1 MIATLRGVVAE
12 KEIDHLV
19 LDIGGVGYGVVVPK
33 GDIEKF
39 HQGREAQLY
48 IYEVVKEDAHD
59 LYGFSDMLGKSLF
72 GELLKVSGVGP
83 KAALAILSVARIE
96 DARNAIATGDV
107 AFLQSAS
114 GVGKRTAERIAV
126 ELKDKVVGTV
136 SAQGH
141 VVGESDAALEALE
154 ALGYPRS
161 EASLALA
168 RVPRD
173 IDDGERIKLALKE
186 L

>member
-12 KEIDHLV
+12 KNTDHIV
-19 LDIGGVGYGVVVPK
+19 LDIGGVGYGVVMPK
-33 GDIEKF
+33 GDIEHASYGK
-39 HQGREAQLY
+39 EIQLF

-72 GELLKVSGVGP
+72 GELLSVSGVGP
-83 KAALAILSVARIE
+83 KAALAVLSVARIE
-96 DARNAIATGDV
+96 DARNAIASGDI

-126 ELKDKVVGTV
+126 ELKDKVVGV
-136 SAQGH
+136 ADGQGY
-141 VVGESDAALEALE
+141 VTGESDAALQALE

-161 EASLALA
+161 EASVALA
-168 RVPRD
+168 RVPQD